1 MSVRYLYEFDFLGS
15 SIYRM
20 VEGTS
25 LQAMNYTW
33 TGVSKIEELDLYLN
47 IKDDTGS
54 FMTWMADRAID
65 KVFVT
70 RYRYDT
76 ESDIADEIIKNL
88 YSNLSADSTTAT
100 LRKCDVPETQLE
112 DAQKLIADGIVQ
124 LYEIKLADGTTYY
137 YKQDN
142 TAFWNGHTW
151 TGIPILFEGYSTA
164 QGDSYSRPTLSIAN
178 PDKMSE
184 IDGYSRST
192 LSSLI
197 NPMVVRDNN
206 DNIIAEYPYG
216 LLYRAKVTRY
226 LVLYE
231 DFRANKLI
239 YQKKKWI
246 VWHIKTINKNF
257 IQVELRNYMDGVNFD
272 VPARMYIPPEFP
284 FVTLK

>member
-47 IKDDTGS
+47 IKDDTGN

-124 LYEIKLADGTTYY
+124 LYEITLADNSKIYL
-137 YKQDN
+137 KQDN
-142 TAFWNGHTW
+142 SVTWNNHTW

-178 PDKMSE
+178 PDTINE
-184 IDGYSRST
+184 LDGSARST
-192 LSSLI
+192 LSSLVL
-197 NPMVVRDNN
+197 PV
-206 DNIIAEYPYG
+206 EGYPYG
-216 LLYRAKVTRY
+216 LLNRAKVTRY

-231 DFRANKLI
+231 DLKADRAI
-239 YQKKKWI
+239 YQKKEWVI
-246 VWHIKTINKNF
+246 WFIKTINKNV

>member
-25 LQAMNYTW
+25 IQAMNYTW
-33 TGVSKIEELDLYLN
+33 AGVSKIEELDLYLN
-47 IKDDTGS
+47 IKDDTGN

-124 LYEIKLADGTTYY
+124 LYEITLADNSKIYL
-137 YKQDN
+137 KQDN
-142 TAFWNGHTW
+142 SRTWNGHTW

-178 PDKMSE
+178 PDTINE
-184 IDGYSRST
+184 LDGSARST
-192 LSSLI
+192 LSSLVL
-197 NPMVVRDNN
+197 PV
-206 DNIIAEYPYG
+206 EGYPYG
-216 LLYRAKVTRY
+216 LLNRAKVTRY

-231 DFRANKLI
+231 DLKADRAI
-239 YQKKKWI
+239 YQKKEWVI
-246 VWHIKTINKNF
+246 WFIKTINKNV

>member
-1 MSVRYLYEFDFLGS
+1 MSIRYLYEFDFLGS
-15 SIYRM
+15 SVYRI

-25 LQAMNYTW
+25 IQAINYNW

-47 IKDDTGS
+47 IKDDSGN
-54 FMTWMADRAID
+54 FMTWMADRAVD

-70 RYRYDT
+70 RYKYDS
-76 ESDIADEIIKNL
+76 ENEVAGEIVKNL
-88 YSNLSADSTTAT
+88 YSNFSADSSAAT

-124 LYEIKLADGTTYY
+124 LYEITLADNSKIYL
-137 YKQDN
+137 KQDN
-142 TAFWNGHTW
+142 SITWNGHTW

-178 PDKMSE
+178 PDNVNE
-184 IDGYSRST
+184 LDGSVRST
-192 LSSLI
+192 LSSLVLPI
-197 NPMVVRDNN
+197 DG
-206 DNIIAEYPYG
+206 YPYG
-216 LLYRAKVTRY
+216 LLNRAKVTRY
-226 LVLYE
+226 IVLYE
-231 DFRANKLI
+231 DLRADRAI
-239 YQKKKWI
+239 YQKKEWI
-246 VWHIKTINKNF
+246 IWFIKTINKNV